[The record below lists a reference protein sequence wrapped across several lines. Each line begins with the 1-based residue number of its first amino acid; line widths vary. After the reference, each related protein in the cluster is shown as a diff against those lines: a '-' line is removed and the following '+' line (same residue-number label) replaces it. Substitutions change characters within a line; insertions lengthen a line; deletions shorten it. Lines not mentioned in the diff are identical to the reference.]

1 MIARSLSSLSRSL
14 IDHQHRRNKKKTQS
28 PLEAAIPSI
37 ACLSHHL
44 PSYLLRSLTDRPLG
58 YASGWRKAGVSRVQ
72 PMQANQLTRPDG
84 CGASSKKPLL
94 RDTGLRLG
102 LPQHGWSQHLPC
114 ALTKPA
120 PSIRVRMSQLCAS
133 IGLPIRQ
140 MREV

>member
-14 IDHQHRRNKKKTQS
+14 LDHQHRRNKKKTQS

-58 YASGWRKAGVSRVQ
+58 YASGWRKAGVLRVQ

-84 CGASSKKPLL
+84 CGASSKKPSW
-94 RDTGLRLG
+94 GKALG
-102 LPQHGWSQHLPC
+102 LVCRYAEGQDACLS

-120 PSIRVRMSQLCAS
+120 PMRVRMSQVCAS
-133 IGLPIRQ
+133 IGLPSRQ